1 MLDHALHD
9 LLHDHGV
16 APHPAL
22 PAVSRPAAASLAAA
36 TPAAQAITPARPP
49 APVHPAVLDG
59 FLSPALLALAAAP
72 LVAVS
77 PVLWAPPFWVL
88 ALMMP
93 RGDRRA

>member
-16 APHPAL
+16 VPRPAL
-22 PAVSRPAAASLAAA
+22 TVAQPAVPRPAVASPA
-36 TPAAQAITPARPP
+36 TQAVTPARPP
-49 APVHPAVLDG
+49 APAHPAVLDG
-59 FLSPALLALAAAP
+59 FLSPALLALTAAP